1 MWWYKL
7 ETMTKKP
14 KHYNQVLKVLQ
25 ELQQGYPTYNIGR
38 HISTALSDY
47 GDFWG
52 ITDKEFLFALK
63 KYKSQ
68 LEMDVPHSDD
78 SEIDEIIK
86 EAMDLDNILKEE
98 DNGDS

>member
-1 MWWYKL
+1 MSRKPTDYSKITKL
-7 ETMTKKP
+7 
-14 KHYNQVLKVLQ
+14 LQ
-25 ELQQGYPTYNIGR
+25 ELHTSYPNYNMGR

-52 ITDKEFLFALK
+52 ISDKEMLFALK

-68 LEMDVPHSDD
+68 LDMDVPHSDD
-78 SEIDEIIK
+78 KEIDDIIK
-86 EAMDLDNILKEE
+86 QAMDLDNILKEE